1 MQVSWDGKPDESWR
15 EGVALR
21 VARAA
26 VMRESIRN
34 GKRLS
39 GLGWIL
45 KRRVSRGEGGAERE
59 ADAEM

>member
-1 MQVSWDGKPDESWR
+1 MQGSWDGKRDESGR

-21 VARAA
+21 VARV

-39 GLGWIL
+39 GYGWML
-45 KRRVSRGEGGAERE
+45 KWRVSRGEGGAERE